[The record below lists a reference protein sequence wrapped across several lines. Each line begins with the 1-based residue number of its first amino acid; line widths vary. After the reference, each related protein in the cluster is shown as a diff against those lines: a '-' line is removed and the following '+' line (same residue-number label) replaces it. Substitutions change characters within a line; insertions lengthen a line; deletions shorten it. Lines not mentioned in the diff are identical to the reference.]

1 MNGGFVA
8 TNEHLA
14 ALAACFGCS
23 NAAASQLLSYA
34 QSRQFANRTAIA
46 HQGDESS
53 WLYLILEG
61 AVTLEIFGTE
71 GQQAQLARHGP
82 GEIFGA
88 FPHSAY
94 HRSTVNAI
102 GATRLLALPTAQLFH
117 LVNSNAEIAAG
128 MTTLLARQ
136 LDLVLDRMA
145 ARIGLTATGRFYRA
159 LLLMA
164 DEEGM
169 ICPAPVIAALAL
181 TVNTSR
187 ETASRALATLL
198 RRGIVDRL
206 PDGLRVVSRRLLEE
220 LVI

>member
-1 MNGGFVA
+1 MGGFVA
-8 TNEHLA
+8 TDEHLA
-14 ALAACFGCS
+14 TLAACFGCS
-23 NAAASQLLSYA
+23 EDAAGLLLPYVQL
-34 QSRQFANRTAIA
+34 RQFANRAVIA

-53 WLYLILEG
+53 QLYLIIDG
-61 AVTLEIFGTE
+61 AVTLEIFGAE

-88 FPHSAY
+88 YPRAAY

-102 GATRLLALPTAQLFH
+102 GVTRLLVLPTAQLFG
-117 LVNSNAEIAAG
+117 LVSNNAEIAAG

-164 DEEGM
+164 DEQGM
-169 ICPAPVIAALAL
+169 IRPAPVIAALAL

-187 ETASRALATLL
+187 ETASRALAALL